1 MPRYSL
7 EVASLSHVGKVRS
20 YNEDNLF
27 ADAESGIVGVAD
39 GMGGRRAGEI
49 ASRLATEAASSTLKR
64 RLSQAA
70 SEGSAPSSVQL
81 VEEALAL
88 ANRAIREKAR
98 HQPSYD
104 GMGTTLALALFQA
117 DRVAIGHIGDSRV
130 YRLRDGR
137 LQLLTR
143 DDTLL
148 QDQIEVGLISARD
161 AGGSQNRHLVTRALG
176 IEESAPAHAT
186 EEAISDGDMFLLCTD
201 GLNDL
206 VEHDDIELIVRSL
219 ASNLPLAAHHL
230 VQCANDNGGY
240 DNVSVVLV
248 RVRAEQPAAVRK
260 GWIDRLF
267 GWIK

>member
-1 MPRYSL
+1 MPRYTL

-20 YNEDNLF
+20 YNEDSLF
-27 ADAESGIVGVAD
+27 ADAESGIAAVAD
-39 GMGGRRAGEI
+39 GMGGRRAGEV
-49 ASRLATEAASSTLKR
+49 ASRLATEAASSVLKR

-70 SEGSAPSSVQL
+70 SEAGAPPLVQW
-81 VEEALAL
+81 VEEALAQ
-88 ANRAIREKAR
+88 ANRAILDKAR
-98 HQPSYD
+98 QQPGYE

-148 QDQIEVGLISARD
+148 QDQLETGLISVRD

-176 IEESAPAHAT
+176 MEESAPAHAV
-186 EEAISDGDMFLLCTD
+186 EEAVSDGDMFLLCTD

-219 ASNLPLAAHHL
+219 ATNLPLAAQHL

-240 DNVSVVLV
+240 DNVSVILLKVK
-248 RVRAEQPAAVRK
+248 REQTAAVRK